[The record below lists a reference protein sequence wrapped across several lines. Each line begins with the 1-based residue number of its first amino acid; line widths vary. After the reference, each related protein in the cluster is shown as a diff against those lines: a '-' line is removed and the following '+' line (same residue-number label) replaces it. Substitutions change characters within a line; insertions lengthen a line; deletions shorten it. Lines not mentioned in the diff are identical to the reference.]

1 MAEVAARVQSK
12 HNETIAAI
20 AEACGAPSYDHRLSD
35 KILAA
40 FNHAYASG
48 VLDTARHLK
57 SLLADVERRE
67 RIANDRHGIGAIERA
82 DLWVAFVDARN
93 RYNALSLRKDAVPA
107 QLETAIAAMMDAYRA
122 WSDAT

>member
-1 MAEVAARVQSK
+1 MAQVAARVRSK
-12 HNETIAAI
+12 RNETIAAI
-20 AEACGAPSYDHRLSD
+20 AEACGAPRYDHRLSD

-48 VLDTARHLK
+48 VLDTARQLK
-57 SLLADVERRE
+57 SLLADVEHRE
-67 RIANDRHGIGAIERA
+67 RTANDRHGIGAVERA

-93 RYNALSLRKDAVPA
+93 RYNALSVRKGATPA